1 MTLERNVMAFESEV
15 TENCIQKERDKRIKG
30 ENLPFLSFGR
40 LRSEKGCFET
50 KRQNSIVDKKKA
62 ITVDGRFLFSY
73 FLLSSLAV
81 NVRISNTENLYFSEN
96 GRYFL
101 RNFWNHTMNYDM
113 KTMHLINPVMETY
126 IHREKMESQDVC
138 VWIEKECFLRIKYF
152 PCQITK
158 SIRILFLYRIF
169 SHFMRKCF
177 GHKFF
182 LGGWYQRW

>member
-138 VWIEKECFLRIKYF
+138 VWIEKEFFSAHK
-152 PCQITK
+152 
-158 SIRILFLYRIF
+158 IF
-169 SHFMRKCF
+169 SLSNYQIHSYSFLISN
-177 GHKFF
+177 FF
-182 LGGWYQRW
+182 PFQAKMFRQ